1 MTVEQLIERLQE
13 FPPHHHVFVTS
24 TIVEEACEATEV
36 KATANS
42 SVTIW

>member
-1 MTVEQLIERLQE
+1 MTVEQLIERLQQC
-13 FPPHHHVFVTS
+13 PAHHTVFVTN

-36 KATANS
+36 EATANA